1 MSDRNFRAI
10 VYKLVG
16 ERVQN
21 YKKDVLVKEA
31 NLIYNSLCKQNNIA
45 WDNNRANAFQHAYIS
60 AKYAYEFG
68 EDKALLIGNLVEI
81 STWDDLYI
89 DDINKDLYNNRTG
102 THYATMG
109 INNGLSLDDVAILL
123 FNDIQAGT
131 QDFIIDA
138 SANNDKFYIQDLS
151 YSNLIFD
158 TLQLGIKIGVEPD
171 NMLKAI
177 VFSSCKSFAF
187 GIQSGF
193 TTAEEARVVQ
203 YQDPLL
209 IDLDGDGIETTT
221 IDNGVYFDHGN
232 DGFEELSAWVGVDDG
247 ILVYDK
253 NNNGVIDNGNELF
266 SDNYTKLDGT
276 QAVSG
281 FDALGDFDSNSDGVI
296 NSSDTNFDT
305 IKVLKGD
312 GTMMSLSDAGV
323 SSITLLHTNKN
334 VEDANGNVQK
344 TEGTYTRTDG
354 STSKLGDYLFANDS
368 ITTIAKDWLEVPETI
383 TELPDIAGMGN
394 VYSLHQAMVRDEE
407 LKTLVEGFA
416 TTSTPRARQL
426 LVEQIIYKWSGVEA
440 VSTDSRGS
448 SVDGRKLEALEE
460 FVGREFV
467 GMSSSG
473 TQTATNPG
481 VNAGKILTN
490 TFTKLVDYVYAELE
504 AQTVLK
510 PVFEQLEFSYDET
523 LDKYVYDLSTV
534 KSTIDETILTNA
546 VTGKEL
552 LLDFAK
558 VFVNLGL
565 EDVSNYA
572 DFKSYF
578 VAKGEEYEL
587 LFKTIDSINLY
598 GTGDGEDIDGSP
610 ESETIFGYEGN
621 DNILARQGDDLVYG
635 GSGDDVID
643 TCYGNDVIF
652 GEEGNDTIKSGND
665 DDVIYGGSGD
675 DVIWSGSGNDT
686 VYGGAGNDSLTN
698 QGGND
703 YVDLGAGDDSYT
715 SNTVTCSNDTIICG
729 AGNDTYY
736 DSDAGNDTYI
746 FNLGDGNDFISNNN
760 GNDIVRFGAGISLA
774 NTIFG
779 CDDSNNL
786 VIRFKN
792 PDDTL
797 KISGC
802 LGSQTLVVEQ
812 FEFVDG
818 TVLSFEEVLGRLS
831 AEGTEGDDVLSC
843 GNGSETIYGYGG
855 NDTITARNGDDIIYG
870 GVGNDVINTGK
881 GNDIVYGGEGND
893 RITNIGGDDY
903 IDGGAG
909 DDSYTSNTVTRSN
922 DTIICG
928 AGNDTY
934 YDSDAGNDT
943 YIFNLGDGNDIISDN
958 NGNDEIVFGE
968 GISLA
973 NTKFYGVGVDLM
985 VLFQNGSDTIKVN
998 NFLNNG
1004 TGVVEGFEFSDGSVL
1019 STDDIFSR
1027 LVLEGTEGNDRLT
1040 GTKVSE
1046 TIYGYGGDDVINSG
1060 KGDDKV
1066 YAGAGNDTL
1075 SNLGG
1080 NDYID
1085 MGAGNDSYVSN
1096 TITRANDTV
1105 IGGEG
1110 NDSIRDSDAGNDT
1123 YIFNLGDGEDVLY
1136 DNNGEDVI
1144 RFGSSVD
1151 IFNVGLYKDNL
1162 GDIYIDYGTT
1172 SGSDVLQVRSQN
1184 SGTSV
1189 VERYEFEQSEGEVVE
1204 LTNAEI
1210 NVILQDMNAYA
1221 QEQEIL
1227 ISSVTDVKNNPDLM
1241 NIIATGIAA

>member
-1 MSDRNFRAI
+1 MVTRSEYVDFSHYSYDYVPFENFS
-10 VYKLVG
+10 K
-16 ERVQN
+16 N
-21 YKKDVLVKEA
+21 KE
-31 NLIYNSLCKQNNIA
+31 N
-45 WDNNRANAFQHAYIS
+45 F
-60 AKYAYEFG
+60 E
-68 EDKALLIGNLVEI
+68 KALKDAKLWSISQVYSAENGYNATVYVNNNTKEVVIAYAGTNPSNLH
-81 STWDDLYI
+81 
-89 DDINKDLYNNRTG
+89 DLYNDYCILANQLPPQFVNALQTYQEQAEKYQGYKITVTG
-102 THYATMG
+102 HSLGGVWAQLISVVTGADAITFNTVGVAHLLPELPF
-109 INNGLSLDDVAILL
+109 NVSLDPSSYTNITNYNIEDEWLHNENLRRGYQQLGNSFVLPPVNKNELGAH
-123 FNDIQAGT
+123 NDFEGLKVEDSVPLEIWIEEHPNECGRAQKENNIGLEVGTLYELPAG
-131 QDFIIDA
+131 
-138 SANNDKFYIQDLS
+138 
-151 YSNLIFD
+151 NLIAQEIM
-158 TLQLGIKIGVEPD
+158 TGKRAEILGMMI
-171 NMLKAI
+171 
-177 VFSSCKSFAF
+177 S
-187 GIQSGF
+187 
-193 TTAEEARVVQ
+193 AEVARIVQ

-221 IDNGVYFDHGN
+221 IENGVYFDHGN

-266 SDNYTKLDGT
+266 SNNYTKLDGT

-610 ESETIFGYEGN
+610 EAETIFGYG
-621 DNILARQGDDLVYG
+621 
-635 GSGDDVID
+635 
-643 TCYGNDVIF
+643 
-652 GEEGNDTIKSGND
+652 
-665 DDVIYGGSGD
+665 
-675 DVIWSGSGNDT
+675 
-686 VYGGAGNDSLTN
+686 
-698 QGGND
+698 
-703 YVDLGAGDDSYT
+703 
-715 SNTVTCSNDTIICG
+715 
-729 AGNDTYY
+729 
-736 DSDAGNDTYI
+736 
-746 FNLGDGNDFISNNN
+746 
-760 GNDIVRFGAGISLA
+760 
-774 NTIFG
+774 
-779 CDDSNNL
+779 
-786 VIRFKN
+786 
-792 PDDTL
+792 
-797 KISGC
+797 
-802 LGSQTLVVEQ
+802 
-812 FEFVDG
+812 
-818 TVLSFEEVLGRLS
+818 
-831 AEGTEGDDVLSC
+831 
-843 GNGSETIYGYGG
+843 
-855 NDTITARNGDDIIYG
+855 
-870 GVGNDVINTGK
+870 
-881 GNDIVYGGEGND
+881 
-893 RITNIGGDDY
+893 
-903 IDGGAG
+903 
-909 DDSYTSNTVTRSN
+909 
-922 DTIICG
+922 
-928 AGNDTY
+928 
-934 YDSDAGNDT
+934 
-943 YIFNLGDGNDIISDN
+943 
-958 NGNDEIVFGE
+958 
-968 GISLA
+968 
-973 NTKFYGVGVDLM
+973 
-985 VLFQNGSDTIKVN
+985 
-998 NFLNNG
+998 
-1004 TGVVEGFEFSDGSVL
+1004 
-1019 STDDIFSR
+1019 
-1027 LVLEGTEGNDRLT
+1027 
-1040 GTKVSE
+1040 
-1046 TIYGYGGDDVINSG
+1046 
-1060 KGDDKV
+1060 KV
-1066 YAGAGNDTL
+1066 YL
-1075 SNLGG
+1075 
-1080 NDYID
+1080 
-1085 MGAGNDSYVSN
+1085 
-1096 TITRANDTV
+1096 
-1105 IGGEG
+1105 
-1110 NDSIRDSDAGNDT
+1110 
-1123 YIFNLGDGEDVLY
+1123 
-1136 DNNGEDVI
+1136 
-1144 RFGSSVD
+1144 
-1151 IFNVGLYKDNL
+1151 
-1162 GDIYIDYGTT
+1162 
-1172 SGSDVLQVRSQN
+1172 
-1184 SGTSV
+1184 
-1189 VERYEFEQSEGEVVE
+1189 
-1204 LTNAEI
+1204 
-1210 NVILQDMNAYA
+1210 
-1221 QEQEIL
+1221 
-1227 ISSVTDVKNNPDLM
+1227 
-1241 NIIATGIAA
+1241 AA

>member
-1 MSDRNFRAI
+1 MSEITELTFNVKESSEISVGEPSDSDYVFSSLSGFRTAIYSISKELAKDGSSKAVLRSVGAIAELPFASMNIYFSKEEEGLLKASVTGIAADGTSILAGLYIGGKIGNLPGAI
-10 VYKLVG
+10 VG
-16 ERVQN
+16 
-21 YKKDVLVKEA
+21 VLVSVGLS
-31 NLIYNSLCKQNNIA
+31 LILNPSADYSYDYYTDKIQQVFYD
-45 WDNNRANAFQHAYIS
+45 DNNRTITYQTSI
-60 AKYAYEFG
+60 
-68 EDKALLIGNLVEI
+68 EDLEAI
-81 STWDDLYI
+81 
-89 DDINKDLYNNRTG
+89 KDLVVPVLECSIDEGYDEYLEGVTIHQLVDGTENIYEVETGDTIWGLCQKYNITYDEMIELNPW
-102 THYATMG
+102 
-109 INNGLSLDDVAILL
+109 LS
-123 FNDIQAGT
+123 
-131 QDFIIDA
+131 
-138 SANNDKFYIQDLS
+138 
-151 YSNLIFD
+151 
-158 TLQLGIKIGVEPD
+158 ER
-171 NMLKAI
+171 
-177 VFSSCKSFAF
+177 FSEDMSFALIRP
-187 GIQSGF
+187 GEELLLPGGKCEMCQNIEDSF
-193 TTAEEARVVQ
+193 TEAEEARVVQ

-221 IDNGVYFDHGN
+221 IENGVYFDHGN
-232 DGFEELSAWVGVDDG
+232 DGFEELSAWVGSDDG

-312 GTMMSLSDAGV
+312 GTVMSLSDAGV
-323 SSITLLHTNKN
+323 SSITLSHTNKN

-344 TEGTYTRTDG
+344 TEGTYTRADG

-426 LVEQIIYKWSGVEA
+426 LVEQIIYKWSGVED

-703 YVDLGAGDDSYT
+703 YVDLG
-715 SNTVTCSNDTIICG
+715 V
-729 AGNDTYY
+729 
-736 DSDAGNDTYI
+736 
-746 FNLGDGNDFISNNN
+746 
-760 GNDIVRFGAGISLA
+760 
-774 NTIFG
+774 
-779 CDDSNNL
+779 
-786 VIRFKN
+786 
-792 PDDTL
+792 
-797 KISGC
+797 
-802 LGSQTLVVEQ
+802 
-812 FEFVDG
+812 
-818 TVLSFEEVLGRLS
+818 
-831 AEGTEGDDVLSC
+831 
-843 GNGSETIYGYGG
+843 
-855 NDTITARNGDDIIYG
+855 
-870 GVGNDVINTGK
+870 
-881 GNDIVYGGEGND
+881 
-893 RITNIGGDDY
+893 
-903 IDGGAG
+903 G

-985 VLFQNGSDTIKVN
+985 VSFQNGSDTIKVN

-1019 STDDIFSR
+1019 STDDVFSR

-1241 NIIATGIAA
+1241 NIIATGIAAA